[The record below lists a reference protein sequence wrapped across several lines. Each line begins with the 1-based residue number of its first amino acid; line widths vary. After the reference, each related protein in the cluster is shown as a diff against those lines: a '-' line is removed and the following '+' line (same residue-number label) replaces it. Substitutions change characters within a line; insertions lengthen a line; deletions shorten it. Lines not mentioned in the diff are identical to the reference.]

1 MRTIQG
7 VGVSAGIAIGTV
19 RVLAAVDHAVERRVI
34 DDPQAEMD
42 RFRAA
47 RDMVVAQLK
56 QLRDNVTAEFGE
68 NKAELF
74 NAHRLM
80 LQDPDYAECVEGLI
94 AQDKANAEF
103 AVKGAAEQFAAMF
116 AAMDSSTMQ
125 ARAADVKD
133 VSRRV
138 MNVLQGKRD
147 STAQDGSVQGDAVQN
162 GTVQNGIAQN
172 GIAQNGIAQ
181 NGESHII
188 FAQDLA
194 PSETAQFDRA
204 KVLGLVTAKGSANSH
219 TAILARTMGLPAI
232 TGIGDAFDP
241 TDDGHVAVIDGASG
255 AVFVDPD
262 EATLTECQRR
272 KAEAEEH
279 LSLLRKLKG
288 KPTETKSG
296 QRVHLYANISRPS
309 DVAAM
314 LANDA
319 EGIGLFRSEF
329 LYLEREDWPTE
340 EFQFDAYRQVAQ
352 EMGGRPVII
361 RTLDI
366 GADKQVD
373 YFSLDH
379 EDNPALGYRAIRIC
393 LTRPEIFKVQLRAL
407 LRASA
412 YGNIAIMLPM
422 ITSVQEVR
430 DAKRILEE
438 AKSELRGEHTD
449 FNESIQIGV
458 MIETPASVIMAD
470 ELAAEVDFFS
480 IGTNDLTQYTLAC
493 DRQNPSLERFADP
506 HSPAVLRMIQMTI
519 EVAHRHGIWCG
530 ICGEL
535 GADLSLT
542 DTFLRLGIDEL
553 SVSPTSVLPLRNV
566 IRNH

>member
-172 GIAQNGIAQ
+172 GIAQNG
-181 NGESHII
+181 ESHII

-255 AVFVDPD
+255 AVFVEPD

>member
-19 RVLAAVDHAVERRVI
+19 RVLAAADHAVERRVI

-47 RDMVVAQLK
+47 RDMAVAQLK
-56 QLRDNVTAEFGE
+56 QLRDNVAAEFGE

-74 NAHRLM
+74 DAHRLM
-80 LQDPDYAECVEGLI
+80 LQDLDYAGCVEGLI
-94 AQDKANAEF
+94 AQDKVNAEF
-103 AVKGAAEQFAAMF
+103 AVKSVAEQFAAMF

-125 ARAADVKD
+125 ARAADVED

-147 STAQDGSVQGDAVQN
+147 STAQDGSIQGDAVQN
-162 GTVQNGIAQN
+162 GTV
-172 GIAQNGIAQ
+172 Q

-194 PSETAQFDRA
+194 PSETAQLDRA

-255 AVFVDPD
+255 AVLVDPD

-296 QRVHLYANISRPS
+296 RRVHLYANISRPS
-309 DVAAM
+309 DVAAV

-352 EMGGRPVII
+352 EMGDRPVII

-373 YFSLDH
+373 YFNLDH

-430 DAKRILEE
+430 DAKRILEG

-493 DRQNPSLERFADP
+493 DRQTPSLERFADP

-519 EVAHRHGIWCG
+519 EAAHRHGIWCG

-542 DTFLRLGIDEL
+542 DTFLCLGIDEL